1 MLLCASELRGARLLT
16 LQVESGASP
25 SPVVLCAGEHRGS
38 CGSSAVLRN
47 GPECAPACAVSATPT
62 CSTLLC
68 ENETTARVYTTK
80 ALNAV
85 SIIFR
90 FLLVLTK
97 FKSTPR
103 SLLVRQSDA
112 RTSDLRLGVC
122 SMNGGDLQHAAVR
135 QRAPR
140 RASAPCRLGV
150 HIIASPYNGRYV
162 AWST

>member
-1 MLLCASELRGARLLT
+1 MPLPVMEILNSPRKSRASAD
-16 LQVESGASP
+16 LQAEYGASQ
-25 SPVVLCAGEHRGS
+25 SPVGLCAGEHRGS

-47 GPECAPACAVSATPT
+47 GPECAPACAVSTTAT

-68 ENETTARVYTTK
+68 ENETTE